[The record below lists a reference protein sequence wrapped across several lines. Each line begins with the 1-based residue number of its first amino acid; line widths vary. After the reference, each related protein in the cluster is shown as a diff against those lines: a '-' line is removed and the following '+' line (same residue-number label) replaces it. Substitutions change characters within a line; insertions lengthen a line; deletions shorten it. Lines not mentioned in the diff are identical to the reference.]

1 MTLGSS
7 RGSIMV
13 EHEVIMEANYTSG
26 YLELFENLTKIVRA
40 KIMNETGQLHG
51 NSKDCK
57 SKPPENPLMLVVKGW
72 VGPLREV
79 SGPRPRPASLI
90 SSGTPETSLEESRCQ
105 AWVPSPY
112 SALLPAAPLSPGL
125 RWSAAPV
132 TPSEPAHSL
141 SCIY

>member
-72 VGPLREV
+72 GFSCR
-79 SGPRPRPASLI
+79 
-90 SSGTPETSLEESRCQ
+90 SRQ
-105 AWVPSPY
+105 GD
-112 SALLPAAPLSPGL
+112 LLSSPGG
-125 RWSAAPV
+125 WS
-132 TPSEPAHSL
+132 
-141 SCIY
+141 